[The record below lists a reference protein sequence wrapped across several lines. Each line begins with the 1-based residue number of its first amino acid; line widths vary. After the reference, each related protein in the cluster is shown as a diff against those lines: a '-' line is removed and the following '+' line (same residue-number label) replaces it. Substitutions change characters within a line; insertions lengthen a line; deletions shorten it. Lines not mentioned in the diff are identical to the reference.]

1 MRIGKERRK
10 YLADALSKTA
20 EYTFSVVILG
30 SIATQQIR
38 PLVLAVAAVGYVIL
52 MGAGTLITPEE

>member
-30 SIATQQIR
+30 SVATGQFR
-38 PLVLAVAAVGYVIL
+38 WGYLVAAVIIYVAFVGVG
-52 MGAGTLITPEE
+52 MAVTPEE

>member
-30 SIATQQIR
+30 SVASGEFRWNYLVTVAIAYVL
-38 PLVLAVAAVGYVIL
+38 LVSVGIAV
-52 MGAGTLITPEE
+52 TPEE